1 VRVVIVGAGLI
12 GFKRAAAL
20 TKEDQIVA
28 LVEPDNERALA
39 FQNKFGEVL
48 VADIDSACK
57 LGADVFFIATPHN
70 QLQELAMRA
79 VASSAHVLLEKP
91 AAISSAQC
99 FALAEL
105 AAQKNVIVRVGYNHR
120 FHPAI
125 CEAWRLFGLGV
136 IGEIMF
142 LRARYGHGGR
152 LGYEREWRA
161 NASISGGG
169 ELVDQGA
176 HLLDLAQMFLGK
188 LEVKFADL
196 PTLFWD
202 MAVED
207 TAFVSLQN
215 NKGARAWLQ
224 AGWTE
229 WKNIFSFEIM
239 GKTGKIMIEGLGGSY
254 GRETLTFYKM
264 SEKMG
269 PPEVSQIFYDE
280 DNSWHLEWLAF
291 IADMQKKSAGIMR
304 GANISEAAEIWQLIE
319 KAQEY
324 KL

>member
-1 VRVVIVGAGLI
+1 MKIVIVGAGLI
-12 GFKRAAAL
+12 GCKRAAAL
-20 TKEDQIVA
+20 TKDDEIVA
-28 LVEPDNERALA
+28 LVEPDSARSAA
-39 FQNKFGEVL
+39 FVEKFGEV
-48 VADIDSACK
+48 VIADIDAACK
-57 LGADVFFIATPHN
+57 LGADVFLIATPHN
-70 QLQELAMRA
+70 QLQALALKA
-79 VASSAHVLLEKP
+79 VASGAHVLLEKP

-99 FALAEL
+99 FELDNLARV
-105 AAQKNVIVRVGYNHR
+105 KNVVVRVGYNHR
-120 FHPAI
+120 FHPAV
-125 CEAWRLFGLGV
+125 CEAWRLYERGE

-176 HLLDLAQMFLGK
+176 HLLDLAHMFLGE

-196 PTLFWD
+196 PTLFWN

-207 TAFVSLQN
+207 TAFISLQSN
-215 NKGARAWLQ
+215 NKARAWLQ

-239 GKTGKIMIEGLGGSY
+239 GKTGKIMIDGLGGSY

-269 PPEVSQIFYDE
+269 PPEISQIFYDE
-280 DNSWHLEWLAF
+280 DNSWQQEWLAF
-291 IADMQKKSAGIMR
+291 VADVEKKPAGIMR
-304 GANISEAAEIWQLIE
+304 GANLSDAAEVWRLIE
-319 KAQEY
+319 KSREY
-324 KL
+324 SS